1 MAVVICLNIIT
12 LTLEYYNQPDFYD
25 ETFNIIN
32 TFFIAIFGLEICL
45 QLYALRQH
53 FFRNMMNVYSL
64 LVTIICLI
72 CNNNFKNI
80 NKNLVL
86 LFKILA
92 LPFELYVQKF
102 LVIPLIC
109 YAL

>member
-1 MAVVICLNIIT
+1 MKNKFQALAYDIVFSTKFHATMAVVICLNIIT

-64 LVTIICLI
+64 LVTIICLTGI
-72 CNNNFKNI
+72 DY
-80 NKNLVL
+80 
-86 LFKILA
+86 ILS
-92 LPFELYVQKF
+92 
-102 LVIPLIC
+102 
-109 YAL
+109 

>member
-1 MAVVICLNIIT
+1 MRERRALKK
-12 LTLEYYNQPDFYD
+12 
-25 ETFNIIN
+25 IN
-32 TFFIAIFGLEICL
+32 VNNFRFFLSLSLSLDVTIFGFEIFL
-45 QLYALRQH
+45 QFFAFRQH
-53 FFRNMMNVYSL
+53 FFRNIWNVYSL

-80 NKNLVL
+80 NKNLVF

-92 LPFELYVQKF
+92 LPFELYVQKI
-102 LVIPLIC
+102 LVIPLIF